1 MELKNEN
8 IKDKKRKLLDYI
20 MKDIEDEKNRK
31 EKLENRVILI
41 LSFLGL
47 TCATLLNSKLFEI
60 FFNFFKGNITLEEKI
75 ITGFFI
81 LLIISLISGILLL
94 SFSIL
99 YNDIKILSISEL
111 NLVLDDEDKYI
122 QEILN
127 FYSEL
132 KEHNEKNFKNFRNA
146 LTCLVVLLVGG
157 VFLLFILLYFNNGF
171 SEMNE
176 EEKTN
181 LFILLYF
188 NNGSY
193 FF

>member
-99 YNDIKILSISEL
+99 YNDIKILSMSEL
-111 NLVLDDEDKYI
+111 ILVLDDEDKYI

-157 VFLLFILLYFNNGF
+157 VFLLFILLYFNNF
-171 SEMNE
+171 SC
-176 EEKTN
+176 
-181 LFILLYF
+181 
-188 NNGSY
+188 

>member
-1 MELKNEN
+1 MEQKNEN
-8 IKDKKRKLLDYI
+8 IKNKKSKLLDYI

-75 ITGFFI
+75 IAIFFI
-81 LLIISLISGILLL
+81 LLIFSLISGILLL

-99 YNDIKILSISEL
+99 YNDIKILSMSEL
-111 NLVLDDEDKYI
+111 INKYNLVLDDEDKYI

-127 FYSEL
+127 FYSKL
-132 KEHNEKNFKNFRNA
+132 KEYNEKNFKNFRYA

-157 VFLLFILLYFNNGF
+157 VFLLFILLYFNNF
-171 SEMNE
+171 SC
-176 EEKTN
+176 
-181 LFILLYF
+181 
-188 NNGSY
+188 

>member
-81 LLIISLISGILLL
+81 FLIISLISGILLL

-99 YNDIKILSISEL
+99 YNDIKILSMSEL

-157 VFLLFILLYFNNGF
+157 VFLLFTLLYFSNIFYN
-171 SEMNE
+171 
-176 EEKTN
+176 
-181 LFILLYF
+181 
-188 NNGSY
+188 
-193 FF
+193 

>member
-47 TCATLLNSKLFEI
+47 TCATLLNSKLFEF

-75 ITGFFI
+75 ITRFFI

-99 YNDIKILSISEL
+99 YNDIKILSMSEL
-111 NLVLDDEDKYI
+111 ILVLDDEDKYI

-132 KEHNEKNFKNFRNA
+132 KEHNEKNFKNFRKA

-157 VFLLFILLYFNNGF
+157 VFLLFTLLSF
-171 SEMNE
+171 SNIFY
-176 EEKTN
+176 N
-181 LFILLYF
+181 
-188 NNGSY
+188 
-193 FF
+193 

>member
-8 IKDKKRKLLDYI
+8 IKNKKRKLLDYT

-75 ITGFFI
+75 IAIFFI
-81 LLIISLISGILLL
+81 LLIFGLISGILLL

-99 YNDIKILSISEL
+99 YNDIKILSMSEL
-111 NLVLDDEDKYI
+111 INKYNLVLDDEDKYI

-127 FYSEL
+127 FYSKL
-132 KEHNEKNFKNFRNA
+132 KEYNEKNFKNFRNA

-157 VFLLFILLYFNNGF
+157 VFLLFILLYFNNF
-171 SEMNE
+171 SC
-176 EEKTN
+176 
-181 LFILLYF
+181 
-188 NNGSY
+188 

>member
-75 ITGFFI
+75 ITRFFI

-99 YNDIKILSISEL
+99 YNDIKILSMSEL
-111 NLVLDDEDKYI
+111 ILVLDDEDKYI

-157 VFLLFILLYFNNGF
+157 VFLLFTLLSF
-171 SEMNE
+171 SNIFY
-176 EEKTN
+176 N
-181 LFILLYF
+181 
-188 NNGSY
+188 
-193 FF
+193 

>member
-99 YNDIKILSISEL
+99 YNDIKILSMSEL
-111 NLVLDDEDKYI
+111 ILVLDDEDKYI

-157 VFLLFILLYFNNGF
+157 VFLLFTLLSF
-171 SEMNE
+171 SNIFY
-176 EEKTN
+176 N
-181 LFILLYF
+181 
-188 NNGSY
+188 
-193 FF
+193 

>member
-157 VFLLFILLYFNNGF
+157 VFLLFTLLYFSNIFYN
-171 SEMNE
+171 
-176 EEKTN
+176 
-181 LFILLYF
+181 
-188 NNGSY
+188 
-193 FF
+193 